1 MTMQVKAAR
10 MRMGQGQ
17 LPANVP
23 SKSSL
28 TQASHSKAS
37 ASRTVNQEPEI
48 GRDPRMDDTELS
60 ARTDFDH
67 DQHRERLAAADPSD
81 DGGGGSEAE
90 SRSDDEEYKSGA
102 EPESEEDF
110 GVQDVHAPS
119 SRKSVKVA
127 EQLAQGSVK
136 VVSKGRHNRRVLS
149 DSEAGGSDYAP
160 DFLDPGYESP
170 PTRNPDAND
179 SADEAECPVAE
190 DEDDPMNLREARVH
204 REWNS
209 TKSVAQEMIIR
220 RAQRPKL
227 PASRH
232 YGQQDDKKNTPSV
245 EEHPGRV
252 FQPTQFHHAVTK
264 RLLQQRSNQAGM
276 VVAEKGVTVTKTK
289 RQGGFRETDSQLRR
303 STSMDKM
310 FPWPPPESI
319 SSGEDSGLDLFP
331 EKSRTGRPKPRRK
344 LTAPAPSDQSIPGP
358 ATNVKGHQA
367 TRNGTISGNDDDDDD
382 ESATDARGLLRA
394 SHVNVW
400 PEDTEVTFKDG
411 NKVAGL
417 NSQKS
422 NKVRTLLKSTIA
434 QELPQALALV
444 NAFPNIGERPKM
456 FLDIFITGARRLGP
470 NYSTIAQRLL
480 QDSAYVLSL
489 LTLPAK
495 RMCSI
500 RGPWYSACRDP
511 VWEGYGL
518 KAIENDPEAL
528 QTAVQELLLND
539 QFIFPGKLVVWIMT
553 SLTIWTRMLT
563 WTTQNGS
570 YTELKRNIPFCAEP
584 IINLA
589 NILFLGPK
597 ALCPIEDSAFI
608 SSINTGPGAMER
620 EIPQTMAALLATFA
634 GAAIGEGL
642 HGTREPLKENEGFNS
657 TKQEAPYRDHLA
669 ALSPINLI
677 GRHKILNLIFNEAKF
692 VGLRGY
698 DYSYE
703 EECHSHSN
711 WCNIYEGVKKMG
723 CPGHLHKIAQN
734 YLNLHREAYE
744 GDWKGRPPRKAR
756 ATKKGADAE
765 PSTSTSGAQA
775 QDSDD
780 GVGAPKGK
788 GRKVNMFDAARAK
801 QDPSKDAEED
811 AEELPAHIPVPV
823 STLEIRQK
831 PVPAE
836 RLIQQSP
843 APPSV
848 SENEDSGFLMKE
860 RRMSVV
866 VTVWGY
872 DTCTKICPVTTDS
885 GYCVWQVGEP
895 AHNAAVDAPD
905 TPAKST
911 AVTGHEGQ
919 GLGEPE
925 RERRWASEA
934 PKTERKR
941 YAPAKC
947 VKEEPSKQE
956 TSRYYDTDYNRQL
969 KDSPH
974 PRSTGSG
981 RASRLVQLPPTGSV
995 RPLPV
1000 DQNYDEGVAEAL
1012 MGLPSGLSTL
1022 YCGPVDRAA
1031 SVLLLTDWTRQFT
1044 SSVPHNRQPSTSS
1057 RASPPTPGTKCP
1069 LSTGPDDRSTD
1080 MKHSRVGSI
1089 SSTPGHGNVSALTS
1103 LAYPFPSPTNAS
1115 LSRGLSDWGAEVPS
1129 YLWLAGADGEG
1140 LSDVQPG
1147 GAELSPIMS
1156 ARLLLVRTR
1165 SKTNT
1170 GRCGGVRL
1178 RAAAPLVS
1186 ARSPCL
1192 DRLPVVCPLSMRF
1205 GPFKFLRRRVAP

>member
-1 MTMQVKAAR
+1 
-10 MRMGQGQ
+10 
-17 LPANVP
+17 
-23 SKSSL
+23 
-28 TQASHSKAS
+28 
-37 ASRTVNQEPEI
+37 
-48 GRDPRMDDTELS
+48 MDDTELS

-209 TKSVAQEMIIR
+209 VAQEMIIR

-245 EEHPGRV
+245 EEHRNESSSHP
-252 FQPTQFHHAVTK
+252 QPAASSNQRSSTTQ

-289 RQGGFRETDSQLRR
+289 RQGGFRETDSQ
-303 STSMDKM
+303 
-310 FPWPPPESI
+310 PPPESI

-367 TRNGTISGNDDDDDD
+367 TRNGTISGDDDDDDD

-539 QFIFPGKLVVWIMT
+539 QFIFPGKLV
-553 SLTIWTRMLT
+553 
-563 WTTQNGS
+563 NGS

-677 GRHKILNLIFNEAKF
+677 GRHKILNLIFNEAKTI
-692 VGLRGY
+692 
-698 DYSYE
+698 
-703 EECHSHSN
+703 HM
-711 WCNIYEGVKKMG
+711 KKS
-723 CPGHLHKIAQN
+723 AT
-734 YLNLHREAYE
+734 RT
-744 GDWKGRPPRKAR
+744 RKAT
-756 ATKKGADAE
+756 AN
-765 PSTSTSGAQA
+765 SLI
-775 QDSDD
+775 
-780 GVGAPKGK
+780 
-788 GRKVNMFDAARAK
+788 
-801 QDPSKDAEED
+801 DP
-811 AEELPAHIPVPV
+811 L
-823 STLEIRQK
+823 
-831 PVPAE
+831 
-836 RLIQQSP
+836 
-843 APPSV
+843 
-848 SENEDSGFLMKE
+848 
-860 RRMSVV
+860 
-866 VTVWGY
+866 
-872 DTCTKICPVTTDS
+872 
-885 GYCVWQVGEP
+885 
-895 AHNAAVDAPD
+895 
-905 TPAKST
+905 T
-911 AVTGHEGQ
+911 AGMD
-919 GLGEPE
+919 L
-925 RERRWASEA
+925 
-934 PKTERKR
+934 
-941 YAPAKC
+941 
-947 VKEEPSKQE
+947 
-956 TSRYYDTDYNRQL
+956 
-969 KDSPH
+969 
-974 PRSTGSG
+974 
-981 RASRLVQLPPTGSV
+981 
-995 RPLPV
+995 
-1000 DQNYDEGVAEAL
+1000 
-1012 MGLPSGLSTL
+1012 
-1022 YCGPVDRAA
+1022 
-1031 SVLLLTDWTRQFT
+1031 
-1044 SSVPHNRQPSTSS
+1044 
-1057 RASPPTPGTKCP
+1057 
-1069 LSTGPDDRSTD
+1069 
-1080 MKHSRVGSI
+1080 
-1089 SSTPGHGNVSALTS
+1089 
-1103 LAYPFPSPTNAS
+1103 
-1115 LSRGLSDWGAEVPS
+1115 
-1129 YLWLAGADGEG
+1129 
-1140 LSDVQPG
+1140 
-1147 GAELSPIMS
+1147 
-1156 ARLLLVRTR
+1156 
-1165 SKTNT
+1165 
-1170 GRCGGVRL
+1170 
-1178 RAAAPLVS
+1178 
-1186 ARSPCL
+1186 
-1192 DRLPVVCPLSMRF
+1192 
-1205 GPFKFLRRRVAP
+1205 